1 MQPKWGVES
10 PATAG
15 KQAPV
20 ISKRCNPDDTRAS
33 FILVLLAAVALAPAA
48 SLAGC
53 GTDDEGGG
61 EITVSQAAG
70 PYDLDP
76 AFAYPDEIA
85 RPVEANETM
94 SLVYTPL
101 LAYRR
106 EDGFAG
112 AELIPGLAQD
122 LPEVSEDGRTYTL
135 TVREGLEYSNGMAV
149 RASDFEH
156 AIKRALSAGTRA
168 VSLLERVEGANQ
180 YVGAGDPEGEIR
192 GIRSDDETGEIVIR
206 LTEPDAS
213 FSNVLAMWFAAPVPR
228 NTSFRNRS
236 ADPPPG
242 VGPYEITESVPGRRF
257 VLEKS
262 ETFPPLAVPD
272 IPTGNVDRITTE
284 IVDGAKRQAQD
295 VLDARRD
302 YMRETP
308 PEDVRSRLRAGNDQR
323 YRERPGPGTVFL
335 YFTPRSPPFDDPRVR
350 EAVNYAIDRP
360 ALADLFDGEVEP
372 GCSFLPPDTP
382 GYDEAFDTV
391 DCPYGDPSQPPDVER
406 ARRLIEAAGATG
418 ARVTVSIDD
427 EAGMDEVT
435 DAYAETLRGIG
446 LEVGLAIAGR
456 RARPPA
462 LAPGPTGVGQ
472 TGVAAWFEDFPHPLN
487 LYSPLAAA
495 PSGAGLVD
503 SRVAREVERLNLE
516 PDLDSVADDWA
527 ALDRYLVSPPQ
538 SLVAPLGHPKLSRLL
553 SERMDLGRARFHPV
567 YLNDHLSFALE
578 EGR

>member
-1 MQPKWGVES
+1 MRRRVTS
-10 PATAG
+10 TAG

-20 ISKRCNPDDTRAS
+20 ISKRRQPDAPS
-33 FILVLLAAVALAPAA
+33 FVLVLLAAVALAPAA

-53 GTDDEGGG
+53 GTDAEGGG
-61 EITVSQAAG
+61 EITVAQAAG

-76 AFAYPDEIA
+76 AFAYPDDVA

-112 AELIPGLAQD
+112 AELIPGLAGD
-122 LPEVSEDGRTYTL
+122 LPEISEDGRTYTL
-135 TVREGLEYSNGMAV
+135 TLRDELEYSNGMAV

-156 AIKRALSAGTRA
+156 AIKRALTAETRA
-168 VSLLERVEGANQ
+168 VSLLEGVEGVNE
-180 YVGAGDPEGEIR
+180 YVDAGDPEGEIR

-213 FSNVLAMWFAAPVPR
+213 FSNILAMWFAAPVPR

-236 ADPPPG
+236 GDPPPG

-284 IVDGAKRQAQD
+284 IVDGAERRAQD
-295 VLDARRD
+295 VLEGRHD
-302 YMRETP
+302 YMREAP
-308 PEDVRSRLRAGNDQR
+308 PENVRSRLLTGGDER
-323 YRERPGPGTVFL
+323 YQERPGPGTVFF
-335 YFTPRSPPFDDPRVR
+335 YFTPQTPPFDDPRVR

-360 ALADLFDGEVEP
+360 ALAELLDGEVEP

-382 GYDEAFDTV
+382 GYDEALNTV
-391 DCPYGDPSQPPDVER
+391 NCPYGDPSQPPDVER
-406 ARRLIEAAGATG
+406 ARRLIEAAGAGG
-418 ARVTVSIDD
+418 ARVTVSMDD
-427 EAGMDEVT
+427 GAGMDEVI
-435 DAYAETLRGIG
+435 DAYVETLRAIG
-446 LEVGLAIAGR
+446 LDVGLAIADR
-456 RARPPA
+456 RAPSPA

-472 TGVAAWFEDFPHPLN
+472 TGVAGWFEDFPHPLN
-487 LYSPLAAA
+487 LYSPLVAA
-495 PSGAGLVD
+495 PSGTGLVD
-503 SRVAREVERLNLE
+503 SRIAGEVERLNLE
-516 PDLDSVADDWA
+516 PDLDSVTDDWA
-527 ALDRYLVSPPQ
+527 ALDRYLVSPPR

-578 EGR
+578 EGQ